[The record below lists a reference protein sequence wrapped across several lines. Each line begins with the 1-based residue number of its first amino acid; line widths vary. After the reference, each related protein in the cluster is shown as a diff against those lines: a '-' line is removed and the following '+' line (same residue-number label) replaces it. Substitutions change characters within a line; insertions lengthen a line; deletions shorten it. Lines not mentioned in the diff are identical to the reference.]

1 MTFYIHS
8 IFNYIAKQKSKIMC
22 NPKFKKGSY
31 KKRFFRPSN
40 PLIRMACTLTKD
52 LVGTNEEKLGQFE
65 MVVQTKEFKEKYPG
79 LMGKDVASIVRLQ
92 LVGKC

>member
-1 MTFYIHS
+1 
-8 IFNYIAKQKSKIMC
+8 
-22 NPKFKKGSY
+22 
-31 KKRFFRPSN
+31 
-40 PLIRMACTLTKD
+40 MACTLTKD